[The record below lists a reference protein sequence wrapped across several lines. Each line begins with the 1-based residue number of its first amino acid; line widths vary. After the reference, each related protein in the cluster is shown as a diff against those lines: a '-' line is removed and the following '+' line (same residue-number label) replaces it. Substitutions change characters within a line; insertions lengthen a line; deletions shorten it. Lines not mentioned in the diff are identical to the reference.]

1 MNGQLHPDIM
11 RFLQSFMRRPP
22 RIFVFF
28 IGLSFLFSAW
38 ACVPSAKKF
47 YLVIQNGFIVDGTG
61 NPWFKADIGIQGG
74 RIVRIG
80 SIDGKQA
87 KKIIDAQGLIVTP
100 GFIDI
105 HTHCDRGIVRIP
117 TVDNYIYQGVTS
129 VIGGN
134 CGGHPF
140 PLKELFKKIEDQGI
154 ALNFGCLVGHNTIR
168 REVMG
173 MKMEAP
179 SEEEMESMKSLIQQ
193 EMEDGALGFSTGLS
207 YLPGAYSEKEELVEL
222 SSVIKD
228 FGGVYAT
235 HLRDQGLLITEA
247 IEEAIEIGEINNIPV
262 QISHIKLA
270 DDAVWYELERITEPV
285 ENARKRG
292 VEVTLDQ
299 YPYTATSSGFGS
311 SFPSWAFEG
320 GNENFI
326 KRLENEE
333 NYANIKSYI
342 IKRRLISTKG
352 INKPETIYIANSEK
366 FPAYVGKNLQ
376 EILLSQGKK
385 PSVENTADLIIEIQK
400 NGGAS
405 GVFFQ
410 MNEKDIEDLMRLPY
424 TMHGSD
430 GGIQEKKRG
439 VPHPRNYGT
448 FPRVIS
454 HYVRKQ
460 GVISLEEAIRKMT
473 SLPAQTFR
481 LRERGMIQEGFYADI
496 TIFDKD
502 KFEDRATFSAPH
514 QYSQGLHYVIVKGE
528 LVVENG
534 EHTGKLP
541 GMILYRR
548 EK

>member
-1 MNGQLHPDIM
+1 
-11 RFLQSFMRRPP
+11 MRRPP

-28 IGLSFLFSAW
+28 IGLSFLFSVW

-47 YLVIQNGFIVDGTG
+47 DLVIQNGFIIDGTG

-74 RIVRIG
+74 QIARIG

-87 KKIIDAQGLIVTP
+87 KKIIDAQGLIVSP

-140 PLKELFKKIEDQGI
+140 PLKELFKKIEDKGI
-154 ALNFGCLVGHNTIR
+154 ALNFGCLIGHNTIR

-179 SEEEMESMKSLIQQ
+179 SGEEMESMKSLIQQ
-193 EMEDGALGFSTGLS
+193 EMEAGALGFSTGLS

-222 SSVIKD
+222 ASVITD
-228 FGGVYAT
+228 FGGIYAT

-247 IEEAIEIGEINNIPV
+247 IEEAIEIGETNNIPV

-270 DDAVWYELERITEPV
+270 DDAVWYELERITGPV

-320 GNENFI
+320 GNKNFL

-333 NYANIKSYI
+333 DYAKIKSYI

-366 FPAYVGKNLQ
+366 FPEYVGKNLQ

-385 PSVENTADLIIEIQK
+385 PTIENTADLIIEIQK

-410 MNEKDIEDLMRLPY
+410 MNEKDVEDLMCLPY
-424 TMHGSD
+424 NMHASD
-430 GGIQEKKRG
+430 GAVQAKGDG

-514 QYSQGLHYVIVKGE
+514 QYSQGLHYVIVNGE

-534 EHTGKLP
+534 EHTGKFP

>member
-1 MNGQLHPDIM
+1 
-11 RFLQSFMRRPP
+11 MRRIP

-28 IGLSFLFSAW
+28 ISLSFLFSIW
-38 ACVPSAKKF
+38 ACIPFAKKF
-47 YLVIQNGFIVDGTG
+47 DLVIQNGFIIDGTG
-61 NPWFKADIGIQGG
+61 NPWFKADLAIRKG

-80 SIDGKQA
+80 SIDDKQA
-87 KKIIDAQGLIVTP
+87 KKIIDARDLIISP

-117 TVDNYIYQGVTS
+117 TVDNYIYQGVTT

-140 PLKELFKKIEDQGI
+140 PLKELYGKIEDQGT

-173 MKMEAP
+173 MKMESP
-179 SEEEMESMKSLIQQ
+179 SEEEMESMKSLIHQ
-193 EMEDGALGFSTGLS
+193 EMEAGALGFSTGLS
-207 YLPGAYSEKEELVEL
+207 YLPGAYSKKAELVEL
-222 SSVIKD
+222 ASVITD

-235 HLRDQGLLITEA
+235 HLRDQGLYITEA
-247 IEEAIEIGEINNIPV
+247 IEEAIEIGETNNIPV

-285 ENARKRG
+285 ESARKRG

-320 GNENFI
+320 GNINFL
-326 KRLENEE
+326 KRLEDEE
-333 NYANIKSYI
+333 NYAEIKSYI
-342 IKRRLISTKG
+342 IKRRLTSTKG

-366 FPAYVGKNLQ
+366 FPEYVGKNLQ

-385 PSVENTADLIIEIQK
+385 PTVENTADLIIEIQR

-410 MNEKDIEDLMRLPY
+410 MNEKDVEDLMRLPY

-430 GGIQEKKRG
+430 GGIQVKGRG

-454 HYVRKQ
+454 HYVRKR
-460 GVISLEEAIRKMT
+460 GVISLEEAIRKMS

-481 LRERGMIQEGFYADI
+481 LKERGMIQEGFYADI
-496 TIFDKD
+496 TVFDKNQ
-502 KFEDRATFSAPH
+502 FEDRATFSAPH
-514 QYSQGLHYVIVKGE
+514 QYSQGLHYLIVNGE
-528 LVVENG
+528 LVVEKG
-534 EHTGKLP
+534 EHSGKLP
-541 GMILYRR
+541 GMILHRVD
-548 EK
+548 

>member
-1 MNGQLHPDIM
+1 MNGQLLLDIM
-11 RFLQSFMRRPP
+11 RFWQSFMRRIP

-28 IGLSFLFSAW
+28 ISLSFLFSIW
-38 ACVPSAKKF
+38 ACIPFAKKF
-47 YLVIQNGFIVDGTG
+47 DLVIQNGFIIDGTG
-61 NPWFKADIGIQGG
+61 NPWFKADLAIRKG

-80 SIDGKQA
+80 SIDDKQA
-87 KKIIDAQGLIVTP
+87 KKIIDARDLIISP

-117 TVDNYIYQGVTS
+117 TVDNYIYQGVTT

-140 PLKELFKKIEDQGI
+140 PLKELYGKIEDQGT

-173 MKMEAP
+173 MKMESP
-179 SEEEMESMKSLIQQ
+179 SEEEMESMKSLIHQ
-193 EMEDGALGFSTGLS
+193 EMEAGALGFSTGLS
-207 YLPGAYSEKEELVEL
+207 YLPGAYSKKAELVEL
-222 SSVIKD
+222 ASVITD

-235 HLRDQGLLITEA
+235 HLRDQGLYITEA
-247 IEEAIEIGEINNIPV
+247 IEEAIEIGETNNIPV

-285 ENARKRG
+285 ESARKRG

-320 GNENFI
+320 GNINFL
-326 KRLENEE
+326 KRLEDEE
-333 NYANIKSYI
+333 NYAEIKSYI
-342 IKRRLISTKG
+342 IKRRLTSTKG

-366 FPAYVGKNLQ
+366 FPEYVGKNLQ

-385 PSVENTADLIIEIQK
+385 PTVENTADLIIEIQR

-410 MNEKDIEDLMRLPY
+410 MNEKDVEDLMRLPY

-430 GGIQEKKRG
+430 GGIQVKGRG

-454 HYVRKQ
+454 HYVRKR
-460 GVISLEEAIRKMT
+460 GVISLEEAIRKMS

-481 LRERGMIQEGFYADI
+481 LKERGMIQEGFYADI
-496 TIFDKD
+496 TVFDKNQ
-502 KFEDRATFSAPH
+502 FEDRATFSAPH
-514 QYSQGLHYVIVKGE
+514 QYSQGLHYLIVNGE
-528 LVVENG
+528 LVVEKG
-534 EHTGKLP
+534 EHSGKLP
-541 GMILYRR
+541 GMILHRVD
-548 EK
+548 

>member
-11 RFLQSFMRRPP
+11 RFWQSSMKRLP
-22 RIFVFF
+22 RIFVFLL
-28 IGLSFLFSAW
+28 GLFFLFSVW
-38 ACVPSAKKF
+38 ACVPFAKKF
-47 YLVIQNGFIVDGTG
+47 DFVIQNGFIIDGTG

-87 KKIIDAQGLIVTP
+87 KKIIDAQGLIVSP

-179 SEEEMESMKSLIQQ
+179 SEEEMESMKSLIYQ
-193 EMEDGALGFSTGLS
+193 EMEAGALGFSTGLS
-207 YLPGAYSEKEELVEL
+207 YLPGTYSEKEELVEL
-222 SSVIKD
+222 ASVITD
-228 FGGVYAT
+228 FRGVYAT

-247 IEEAIEIGEINNIPV
+247 IEEAIEIGETNNIPV

-320 GNENFI
+320 GNENFL

-333 NYANIKSYI
+333 DYAKIKSYI

-366 FPAYVGKNLQ
+366 FPEYVGKNLQ
-376 EILLSQGKK
+376 EILISQGKK
-385 PSVENTADLIIEIQK
+385 PSIEHR
-400 NGGAS
+400 
-405 GVFFQ
+405 VCFF
-410 MNEKDIEDLMRLPY
+410 R
-424 TMHGSD
+424 
-430 GGIQEKKRG
+430 
-439 VPHPRNYGT
+439 
-448 FPRVIS
+448 
-454 HYVRKQ
+454 
-460 GVISLEEAIRKMT
+460 
-473 SLPAQTFR
+473 
-481 LRERGMIQEGFYADI
+481 
-496 TIFDKD
+496 
-502 KFEDRATFSAPH
+502 
-514 QYSQGLHYVIVKGE
+514 
-528 LVVENG
+528 
-534 EHTGKLP
+534 
-541 GMILYRR
+541 
-548 EK
+548 

>member
-1 MNGQLHPDIM
+1 MDIQLRQDFM
-11 RFLQSFMRRPP
+11 RFWQSFMRRFP
-22 RIFVFF
+22 ILFVLL
-28 IGLSFLFSAW
+28 ICLSFLFSVW
-38 ACVPSAKKF
+38 ACTTLPKKF
-47 YLVIQNGFIVDGTG
+47 DLVIQNGFIIDGTG
-61 NPWFKADIGIQGG
+61 NPWFKADIGIQEG
-74 RIVRIG
+74 RIARIG
-80 SIDGKQA
+80 SIDDKQA
-87 KKIIDAQGLIVTP
+87 KEIIDAQGLIVSP

-140 PLKELFKKIEDQGI
+140 PLKELFSKIEDKGI

-179 SEEEMESMKSLIQQ
+179 SEEEMERMKSLVHQ
-193 EMEDGALGFSTGLS
+193 EMEAGALGFSTGLS
-207 YLPGAYSEKEELVEL
+207 YLPGAYSGKEELVEL
-222 SSVIKD
+222 ASVIIG

-235 HLRDQGLLITEA
+235 HLRDQGLHITEA
-247 IEEAIEIGEINNIPV
+247 IEEAIEIGETNNIPV

-270 DDAVWYELERITEPV
+270 DDAVWYQLARIIEPV
-285 ENARKRG
+285 ENARQRG

-320 GNENFI
+320 GNESFL
-326 KRLENEE
+326 KRLESEE
-333 NYANIKSYI
+333 NYAKIKSYI
-342 IKRRLISTKG
+342 IQRRLTSTKG

-366 FPAYVGKNLQ
+366 FPEYVGKNLQ
-376 EILLSQGKK
+376 EILLSQGKD
-385 PSVENTADLIIEIQK
+385 PTIENTADLIIEIQK

-410 MNEKDIEDLMRLPY
+410 MNEKDVEDLMRLPY

-430 GGIQEKKRG
+430 GSIQVKGRG

-454 HYVRKQ
+454 HYVRKR

-481 LRERGMIQEGFYADI
+481 LKQRGMIREGFYADI
-496 TIFDKD
+496 TIFDKNR
-502 KFEDRATFSAPH
+502 FEDKATFSAPH
-514 QYSQGLHYVIVKGE
+514 QYNQGLHYVIVNGK

-534 EHTGKLP
+534 EHSGKQA
-541 GMILYRR
+541 GMVLYRMD
-548 EK
+548 